1 MIKNGGRIHNAKQ
14 NKITMANKKTAG
26 RHPKPESEKLNYA
39 YRLAFN
45 NAQNEALKDKA
56 KKVLGIE
63 DVHMYLRSLS
73 LRDIN

>member
-1 MIKNGGRIHNAKQ
+1 
-14 NKITMANKKTAG
+14 MANKKTAG
-26 RHPKPESEKLNYA
+26 RHPKPESEKLSHA

>member
-1 MIKNGGRIHNAKQ
+1 MIINGGRIHNAKQ

-26 RHPKPESEKLNYA
+26 RHPKPESEKLTHA

-45 NAQNEALKDKA
+45 NAQNEALKAKA

>member
-1 MIKNGGRIHNAKQ
+1 
-14 NKITMANKKTAG
+14 MANKKTAG
-26 RHPKPESEKLNYA
+26 RHPKPESEKLSHA

-45 NAQNEALKDKA
+45 ESQNQALKAKA
-56 KKVLGIE
+56 KKVLGID

>member
-1 MIKNGGRIHNAKQ
+1 
-14 NKITMANKKTAG
+14 MANKKTAG
-26 RHPKPESEKLNYA
+26 RKEKPESEKLSHA

-45 NAQNEALKDKA
+45 EAQNEALKARA
-56 KKVLGIE
+56 KKVLGID

>member
-1 MIKNGGRIHNAKQ
+1 
-14 NKITMANKKTAG
+14 MANKKTAG
-26 RHPKPESEKLNYA
+26 RHPKPESEKLSHA

-45 NAQNEALKDKA
+45 NAQNEALKGKA

>member
-1 MIKNGGRIHNAKQ
+1 
-14 NKITMANKKTAG
+14 MANKKTAG
-26 RHPKPESEKLNYA
+26 RHPKPESEKLSHA

-45 NAQNEALKDKA
+45 NAQNEALKLKA

>member
-1 MIKNGGRIHNAKQ
+1 
-14 NKITMANKKTAG
+14 MANKKKAG
-26 RHPKPESEKLNYA
+26 RKEKPESEKLSHA

-45 NAQNEALKDKA
+45 ESQNEALKAKA
-56 KKVLGIE
+56 KKVLGID

>member
-1 MIKNGGRIHNAKQ
+1 MHKHL
-14 NKITMANKKTAG
+14 NKITLANKKTAG
-26 RHPKPESEKLNYA
+26 RHPKPESEKLNHA

-45 NAQNEALKDKA
+45 NAQNEALKAKA
-56 KKVLGIE
+56 KKVLGID